1 MLVDA
6 VQQQPSFAPGLGET
20 QGRVTQSVGKWD
32 NGCGDPKVFC
42 TSAPSAQ
49 LTLFRVG
56 WTGSEHL
63 MEQWVS
69 LFIAEG
75 LDEMAFKGV
84 YQPKL
89 FYDFILLP

>member
-1 MLVDA
+1 M
-6 VQQQPSFAPGLGET
+6 
-20 QGRVTQSVGKWD
+20 TQSLRKWD

-69 LFIAEG
+69 QFTAG
-75 LDEMAFKGV
+75 EMDQVAFKG
-84 YQPKL
+84 P
-89 FYDFILLP
+89 FLLKQFHDSMI